1 MNSGY
6 WKSLWVGLTTIA
18 LPILIFNEGMNPH
31 ELHQFHLNN
40 SPYKDTKHLGKIDRF
55 NQGLSPDRFHEEIYE
70 LTMNLVTGEPDYA
83 SKQQPVILT
92 DFGQLFFSKQSD
104 NSLLGLN
111 PDDPQSLWQRLRTV
125 CGPVRFGLAR
135 FA

>member
-1 MNSGY
+1 MLMNSGY

-18 LPILIFNEGMNPH
+18 LSILIFNDGMNPH

-70 LTMNLVTGEPDYA
+70 LTMNPRYRNT
-83 SKQQPVILT
+83 
-92 DFGQLFFSKQSD
+92 
-104 NSLLGLN
+104 
-111 PDDPQSLWQRLRTV
+111 RLREQTT
-125 CGPVRFGLAR
+125 CATTG
-135 FA
+135 